1 MAANI
6 WDAADALQNARDHL
20 VAAKANRGMQREYE
34 INCARENVRDAMKLL
49 GIKEAPHNG
58 D

>member
-20 VAAKANRGMQREYE
+20 VAAKANRGMQREHD